1 MSEDHQSRANLV
13 ALTCSERDERVL
25 FTIVV
30 PGGTCA
36 LWTLCGS
43 AFGGGGRR
51 AVILRARKIGII
63 DASCRSVHE
72 RAPPFFPRINRTCKR
87 EGRTCMRHHNGQTF
101 HLKLCGCSRMEPG
114 QECRAP
120 KRCRCVML
128 RFGELHRI
136 SLWTLWLGGRQAGI
150 SHFSQSYAHWM

>member
-25 FTIVV
+25 FTVVV

-72 RAPPFFPRINRTCKR
+72 RAPLFFQESTERAR
-87 EGRTCMRHHNGQTF
+87 EKGA
-101 HLKLCGCSRMEPG
+101 L
-114 QECRAP
+114 A
-120 KRCRCVML
+120 CVIIMDK
-128 RFGELHRI
+128 HSI
-136 SLWTLWLGGRQAGI
+136 
-150 SHFSQSYAHWM
+150 